1 MHNKIKILR
10 VNMLEVKL
18 TVYAEFPPCLTV
30 IYLQKIQDFGGYLV
44 KVYPIEETHTI
55 SSSDS

>member
-1 MHNKIKILR
+1 
-10 VNMLEVKL
+10 MLEVKL
-18 TVYAEFPPCLTV
+18 IVYAEFPPCLTV